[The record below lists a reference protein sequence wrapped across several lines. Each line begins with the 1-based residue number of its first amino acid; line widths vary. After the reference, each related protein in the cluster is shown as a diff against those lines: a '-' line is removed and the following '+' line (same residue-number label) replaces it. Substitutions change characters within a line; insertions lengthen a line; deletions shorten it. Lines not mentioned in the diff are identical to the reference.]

1 MSNEM
6 RDWQADEIQELQ
18 GRIKELEAIIAIRNV
33 RIAPEPLDMERWV
46 QLSHC
51 AVLEAEKTSTPDAPR
66 NPGDTLYYWAFQTL
80 AVQESAIT
88 DQQARIAELEG
99 ALTAAYQ
106 EGWEAGKD
114 TCVVDGDFS
123 HDFKDSSTKAL
134 LGGEG

>member
-88 DQQARIAELEG
+88 DQQARIAELEEG
-99 ALTAAYQ
+99 IRTHHTEIRKTCSDGGPDQRLWALLSGGDQ
-106 EGWEAGKD
+106 G
-114 TCVVDGDFS
+114 VVDR
-123 HDFKDSSTKAL
+123 
-134 LGGEG
+134 LG

>member
-6 RDWQADEIQELQ
+6 KDWQADEIQELQ

-88 DQQARIAELEG
+88 DQQARIAELE
-99 ALTAAYQ
+99 AVAEAA
-106 EGWEAGKD
+106 EIDIRRKNVKGWMSAEEAG
-114 TCVVDGDFS
+114 VW
-123 HDFKDSSTKAL
+123 KAL
-134 LGGEG
+134 RAAGYLGGGE